1 MFGRLFGWQMPVR
14 QSNNTPVIAGDSLM
28 PPNEFQASSQQN
40 GPEIVLDITQGP
52 DSGREDTSNSVSEL
66 ITPIYQSRK
75 RKEPPTTSQGR
86 TSVNGHGVG
95 LQDMFKVDQS
105 TWEALEEKRM
115 KIEAD
120 TQRELFL
127 MRIQHEKELE
137 ERRIQHEKERDERR
151 YRLTESLFSIIMEEL
166 RSNK

>member
-1 MFGRLFGWQMPVR
+1 ML
-14 QSNNTPVIAGDSLM
+14 
-28 PPNEFQASSQQN
+28 
-40 GPEIVLDITQGP
+40 
-52 DSGREDTSNSVSEL
+52 
-66 ITPIYQSRK
+66 
-75 RKEPPTTSQGR
+75 
-86 TSVNGHGVG
+86 
-95 LQDMFKVDQS
+95 KVDQS

-127 MRIQHEKELE
+127 MRIQHEKELD
-137 ERRIQHEKERDERR
+137 ERRFQHEKERDERR